1 MSTEKRQF
9 TMRMQPKNFDKIK
22 VIAAMNKRSMAMQ
35 IEYLIEEAIAKHERA
50 YGEIKVFPD
59 DIK

>member
-59 DIK
+59 DMK